1 MKAEIVSIFIQKPEI
16 VYLDEPTIGLDV
28 ATKQKVTDFL
38 DIQVLMMAWM
48 STLG

>member
-38 DIQVLMMAWM
+38 LLLNKLYTGAH
-48 STLG
+48 

>member
-38 DIQVLMMAWM
+38 MQIRQIDLPC
-48 STLG
+48 L